1 MKKLKVLE
9 TSCKCKEN
17 WILEDI
23 QEAIEALGEENFESE
38 IVLNPDGTYE
48 LFIRKVYFE
57 WWKRGESIGDL
68 LKTKAKTISGIDDSE
83 AWAN

>member
-57 WWKRGESIGDL
+57 
-68 LKTKAKTISGIDDSE
+68 
-83 AWAN
+83 

>member
-9 TSCKCKEN
+9 TSCKCEEN

-38 IVLNPDGTYE
+38 IVANPDGTYE

-57 WWKRGESIGDL
+57 
-68 LKTKAKTISGIDDSE
+68 
-83 AWAN
+83 